1 MRHLKTYGI
10 FENSTLPVTP
20 EQSLWLNKVC
30 IGSWTL
36 KAPGVIN
43 VEGSVDI
50 RDKSDHITPE
60 GENFHGLKF
69 GKVEGYFDCGKSPQM
84 THLGGTPRE
93 VTGSFYFKEGKLPN
107 LVDGPVTVGSKYQ
120 VTESGLESLEG
131 CPLRADVLDVEFNE
145 LKNLKGAEKSRIRVL
160 MIGFNSINSLEGMP
174 RELEDIKGTNNPVSG
189 ETLGKIISAMEANPD
204 LGYGEILASLQSRIS
219 QEDWEKLGKSSLD
232 KMNQIQKKVYGM
244 LGGIGGI

>member
-1 MRHLKTYGI
+1 MRHLKTYRI
-10 FENSTLPVTP
+10 FENSALQVTP
-20 EQSLWLNKVC
+20 EQSMWLNKVC
-30 IGSWTL
+30 IGAWTL

-50 RDKSDHITPE
+50 KDKSDHITPE

-69 GKVEGYFDCGKSPQM
+69 GKVDGYFDCGESPQM
-84 THLGGTPRE
+84 THLRGTPRE
-93 VTGSFYFKEGKLPN
+93 VTGSFYFSGGKLSN
-107 LVDGPVTVGSKYQ
+107 LVGGPVTVGSKYQ

-131 CPLRADVLDVEFNE
+131 CPLRADMLDVEFNE

-160 MIGFNSINSLEGMP
+160 MIGFNSINSLEGMH

-204 LGYGEILASLQSRIS
+204 LGYGEILASLEDRIP
-219 QEDWEKLGKSSLD
+219 EKDWKILD
-232 KMNQIQKKVYGM
+232 KSQLEKIPAGRKDAYKL
-244 LGGIGGI
+244 LGSIGGI